1 VKHFRHRFDA
11 EWVSRGPMD
20 PTIRPIIRRR
30 SIAPSRRVASRRV
43 AAREARRL
51 ARVDRSRSRLARVA
65 FAHAL
70 DHDVR
75 AFGRHVV
82 S

>member
-1 VKHFRHRFDA
+1 
-11 EWVSRGPMD
+11 MD

-65 FAHAL
+65 FA
-70 DHDVR
+70 
-75 AFGRHVV
+75 
-82 S
+82 